1 MIKLIKWFFILKVW
15 RKSKVKIVVMLAL
28 WVTLVLSN
36 QVLSDLTSIS
46 NQENALNFFYF
57 KWVVICF
64 VLGASGFLFYRIYLD
79 TLLLIGVKSA
89 PSNEVLEVAS
99 KKNNIVLKQ
108 KLKTK
113 SDLIIEKY
121 QSKTARE

>member
-121 QSKTARE
+121 QSKTERE

>member
-1 MIKLIKWFFILKVW
+1 
-15 RKSKVKIVVMLAL
+15 MLAL